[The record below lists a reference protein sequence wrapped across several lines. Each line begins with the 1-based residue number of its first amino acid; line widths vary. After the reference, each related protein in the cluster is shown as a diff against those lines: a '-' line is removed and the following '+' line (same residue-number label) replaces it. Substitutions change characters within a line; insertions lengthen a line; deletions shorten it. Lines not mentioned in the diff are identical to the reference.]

1 MIHIPHIV
9 ALVLFLF
16 FLSKVA
22 KENFWILP
30 CQCFPKSQ
38 VKKKKKKF
46 LKVTKLQIIVE
57 PCWISPNICLLFR
70 WQIALRISLR
80 TVHSHPP
87 HSSMQMKSG
96 IAESSILSYS
106 IQWQP
111 KSTTAPL
118 STMLGKQQR
127 LKCVLKKK
135 KKELYNII

>member
-80 TVHSHPP
+80 TCSLSSSTQLNANEIWDCWVFYPFLLNSVAAQVH
-87 HSSMQMKSG
+87 HSTFVHNAWQTAETQMC
-96 IAESSILSYS
+96 
-106 IQWQP
+106 
-111 KSTTAPL
+111 T
-118 STMLGKQQR
+118 
-127 LKCVLKKK
+127 KKK